1 MIEILWRKIKY
12 EWMPFFAYDS
22 LSSLESM
29 LFSILK
35 NVGTKF
41 KIKFC

>member
-1 MIEILWRKIKY
+1 MAA
-12 EWMPFFAYDS
+12 FSAYDS
-22 LSSLESM
+22 LSSLEGM

-35 NVGTKF
+35 NIGTKF